1 MRSESIIAIVAGI
14 VLVVLLFSLFGG
26 GMLGW
31 GMMGPGHMWGWN
43 GDGFG
48 FGWGIAGVL
57 MVLIMGLLPILF
69 LVLVVLGIVWLVRNA
84 SDGETERTRSR
95 DQALSI
101 LRERYARGEIT
112 REEFDQ
118 MRQDLE

>member
-1 MRSESIIAIVAGI
+1 MRTESVIAVVG
-14 VLVVLLFSLFGG
+14 LVLLALLLFGLFGG
-26 GMLGW
+26 GFMGW
-31 GMMGPGHMWGWN
+31 GMMGPGHMWGWD

-48 FGWGIAGVL
+48 FGWGMASIL
-57 MVLIMGLLPILF
+57 MVIIMSLLPILF
-69 LVLVVLGIVWLVRNA
+69 LILVVLGIVWLVRSSSNEEA
-84 SDGETERTRSR
+84 GRAGSQ